1 MRRISLLVALLGAF
15 AFASSAPAATIFII
29 RGQGWGHGVGMSQ
42 WGAFGLAQ
50 GYAVDHPYT
59 WREIIAHYF
68 HNTTIGNR
76 SGPVSVFL
84 AGGRQ
89 SVTIGSAFNVS
100 AGSRSV
106 DHTGDSTVSRTSTGR
121 IKVSGISR
129 TFASPAYFSPA
140 GSRLHLNSRHYRGK
154 LVVSVSAGALRIVNR
169 LGIDAY
175 VRGVVTNESPAGWGD
190 VGAQQALDAQAVA
203 ARSYALWTVANGGG
217 KCGGALCPST
227 VDQVYNGYDSE
238 TANGNEAVNAT
249 AGKVVLTGTSV
260 AETFFSSSSGGR
272 TAASVDTW
280 GGNRDYLESTPDP
293 ADLNPSNPNRSWREL
308 LTPSELGS
316 LLGTKRPGDAVVSSR
331 VSGRVNSITLGT
343 ASWNKTVTG
352 GPEHFR
358 AIMDVRSSRFWI
370 GVQAL
375 RSDVATSRCKMP
387 VHLTVFGHGVGTI
400 RLEERKVTSSTWTPV
415 TLTKVDAT
423 HWKVTRRPCV
433 SVDYRIRSR
442 EAAGPRIHV
451 DVSPNV
457 AFDAQQHAGALTG
470 KVNPLLTG
478 NAVTVQKWTSSGWKA
493 VKTATIDSTGAFRAV
508 FNVEEARY
516 RAKVVPPASSGL
528 VTGWSPPLQVVFHR

>member
-15 AFASSAPAATIFII
+15 AFASSAPAATIFVI

-190 VGAQQALDAQAVA
+190 VGAQQALNAQAVA

-493 VKTATIDSTGAFRAV
+493 VKTATIDSAGAFRAV

>member
-15 AFASSAPAATIFII
+15 AFASSAPAATIFVI

-190 VGAQQALDAQAVA
+190 VGAQQALNAQAVA

-316 LLGTKRPGDAVVSSR
+316 LLGTKRPGDAVVASR
-331 VSGRVNSITLGT
+331 VSGRVNSITVGT

-358 AIMDVRSSRFWI
+358 AIMNVKSSRFWI

-375 RSDVATSRCKMP
+375 RSDVARSRCQMP

-400 RLEERKVTSSTWTPV
+400 RLEERKVTGSTWTPV

-478 NAVTVQKWTSSGWKA
+478 NAVAVQKWTSSGWKA
-493 VKTATIDSTGAFRAV
+493 VKTATIDSAGAFRAV